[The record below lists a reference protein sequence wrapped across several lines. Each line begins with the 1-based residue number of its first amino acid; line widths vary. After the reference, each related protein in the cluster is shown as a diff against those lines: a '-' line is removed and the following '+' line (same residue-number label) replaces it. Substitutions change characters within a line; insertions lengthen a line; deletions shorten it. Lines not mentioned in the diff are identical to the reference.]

1 MDKDLKYIMEIFI
14 HHFSVSGV
22 ETYIF
27 LPPLI
32 MFIVSM
38 LTSTAG
44 VSGAF
49 ILLPFQMSVLGY
61 TSPGVSA
68 TNFVYNI
75 VSIPSGVFH
84 HIQRGRLSWT
94 LFSIIVL
101 GTLPGVFIGY
111 YIRMVYLPDPA
122 HFRLFVGLVLI
133 YLGIRTLKSAY
144 KDFINTGT
152 DKNNHKAE
160 VVINREITN
169 ETFGILRTS
178 IVFDGKTYSFSTP
191 LVLFVSAAVGIVG
204 GAYGIGGGAIMAPF
218 CISVLELPVYIVSGA
233 ALFSTWTTSVIAV
246 MFYAFVS
253 IAGQAPA
260 SPDWFLGILFG
271 LGGMGGI
278 YVGARIQKW
287 IPSTII
293 KLILGI
299 VIFTIAVRYIL
310 LSAT

>member
-1 MDKDLKYIMEIFI
+1 
-14 HHFSVSGV
+14 
-22 ETYIF
+22 
-27 LPPLI
+27 

-75 VSIPSGVFH
+75 ISIPSGVFH
-84 HIQRGRLSWT
+84 HIQRHRLSWS
-94 LFSIIVL
+94 LFFIIVA
-101 GTLPGVFIGY
+101 GSLPGVFLGY

-122 HFRLFVGLVLI
+122 HFRLFAGLVLI
-133 YLGIRTLKSAY
+133 YLGTRTLKSAY
-144 KDFINTGT
+144 NDITNNAHIKD
-152 DKNNHKAE
+152 NHKPKTGMA
-160 VVINREITN
+160 REITK
-169 ETFGILRTS
+169 ETLGLVHAS
-178 IVFDGKTYSFSTP
+178 IVFEEKTYSFSTP
-191 LVLFVSAAVGIVG
+191 LVFCLSLAVGIIG

-233 ALFSTWTTSVIAV
+233 ALFSTWITSVIAV

-253 IAGQAPA
+253 IAGKAPA
-260 SPDWFLGILFG
+260 SPDWLLGILFG
-271 LGGMGGI
+271 VGGMAGI
-278 YVGARIQKW
+278 YVGAHIQKW

-299 VIFTIAVRYIL
+299 VIFTIALRYIL
-310 LSAT
+310 LSSIHL